1 MTGNI
6 RTFTESSLPDDQY
19 TRAIEY
25 VCYERNFFYIYST
38 FHAFESFPLVHL
50 DRFIG
55 WRHDLGVEPLLP
67 VSNGFA
73 DLLDAHVRDSSST
86 TPENLW
92 DSLHDLFGQ
101 GHKVSV
107 NMWVTHTDGTPY
119 VTSVLLEG
127 MDEAKTVYFTKVNET
142 LNRTCS
148 PLSFA
153 DFTEKIAP
161 DDDGTIGL
169 TVIKDSDVI
178 RDLAGRAPLDAFRHL
193 FHDLYGY
200 GFQDGRLVK
209 DGRPVALDLS
219 GFDELIAHLEQAE
232 PEVIVDGA
240 VPKQQQFRLNKHIH
254 NRFVPI
260 QYYLRYVLDTP
271 ELAALVSPDLA
282 ERVREQTA
290 EMERALG
297 TVLKFA
303 SLLVQRPQSAI
314 YGMYVDAIRHLRA
327 VQPAYQQVNL
337 DVLHSLARTG
347 TQEA

>member
-1 MTGNI
+1 MSTNI
-6 RTFTESSLPDDQY
+6 RSFTESSLPEDQY
-19 TRAIEY
+19 TKAIEY

-38 FHAFESFPLVHL
+38 FYDFQSFPLVHL

-55 WRHDLGVEPLLP
+55 WRHDAGVEPLLP

-73 DLLDAHVRDSSST
+73 DLLDAQVRDSSST
-86 TPENLW
+86 APEHLW
-92 DSLHDLFGQ
+92 DSLYGLFDQ

-127 MDEAKTVYFTKVNET
+127 MDDDKTVYFTKVNET

-148 PLSFA
+148 PLTFA
-153 DFTEKIAP
+153 ELTEKIAP

-169 TVIKDSDVI
+169 TVIKDSEVV
-178 RDLAGRAPLDAFRHL
+178 RSLAALPPLDAFRRL

-200 GFQDGRLVK
+200 DFADGRLVRA
-209 DGRPVALDLS
+209 GQPVALDLT

-232 PEVIVDGA
+232 SEVIVDGA

-260 QYYLRYVLDTP
+260 QYYLGYVLATP
-271 ELAALVSPDLA
+271 ELSALVSEELA
-282 ERVREQTA
+282 DRGRERMT
-290 EMERALG
+290 EMEQALN

-314 YGMYVDAIRHLRA
+314 YGMYVDAIKQLRA

-337 DVLHSLARTG
+337 DVLRALARPA
-347 TQEA
+347 TQEV